1 MGGDHH
7 RPPRAV
13 YVSSLFFS
21 LLLLNLEPSFV
32 YAKRGRVLSD
42 PPAMSPA
49 VPPVASS
56 SSTSPFN
63 PSDDYFINCGAS
75 SEAKLDDGRI
85 FKSDTQTSSYLS
97 TNEDVSTTTDSI
109 PESAFTNSTPSSTMD
124 LYKTARIFTSD
135 STYSLFISKPGK
147 HWVRLY
153 FYPIRHEKYD
163 LKTAVFTVQTDKY
176 VLLHDFSMD
185 DSKVV
190 LKEYLV
196 NATKHFSIIF
206 KPQTDSFAFINAIEI
221 VGIPDELLSDSASS
235 VPQGNT
241 VNGLS
246 DVAFEVLYR
255 LNMGGPLITPK
266 NDTLDRTWVPDGPF
280 NVFPQG
286 TEDVIGRHIKY
297 RPDRNV
303 TRLVAP
309 DMVYATAAR
318 MTPDAYAQTIS
329 PNFNLSWAMK
339 VDGTFSYFIRMHF
352 CDIVSKA
359 KNELYFNVY
368 INQLMGISGLDL
380 SEKAGDLKTAYYT
393 DFVLNASSITNDSI
407 TVQVGPMTNVNSGTP
422 NAILNGLEVMKMSNI
437 ADSLDGLYSVDG
449 SYKGPESS
457 KLKIVAISGLALAF
471 VAMLFLGVICVRWK
485 KRPQDW
491 QKKKSFS
498 SWLLPI
504 HGSKSYY
511 STRKSSIF
519 GSRKSKSGF
528 SSIYSQGLGK
538 FFTLQELQD
547 ATENFDDK
555 AVIGVGGFG
564 KVYIGTLDDGTNVA
578 IKRGNH
584 GSEQGIN
591 EFETEI
597 QMLSKLRHRHLV
609 SLIGFCDEDSEM
621 ILVYE
626 YMANGP
632 LRDHLYGPANKPT
645 LTWKQRLEIC
655 IGAARGLHYLHT
667 GAAEGIIHRDV
678 KTTNI
683 LLDDNFVAKVS
694 DFGLSKAAAMDQGY
708 VSTAVKGSFG
718 YLDPEYFRRQ
728 QLTEKSDVYSFGVV
742 LFEVLCARAVICPG
756 LPRDQVSLADWAM
769 QWHQKGMIDKIV
781 DSKIAGT
788 ICEGSLKKFTE
799 AAEKCLAE
807 YGVDRPS
814 MGDVLW
820 NLEYSLQ
827 LQVASLQAN
836 QPEDKTNNI
845 GLEKGNE
852 TGESDPDPDVAVT
865 VAVVAESDD
874 SNVTVGS
881 QVPFS
886 DAATI
891 EGR

>member
-7 RPPRAV
+7 RPVRAV
-13 YVSSLFFS
+13 YVSSLVFCFC
-21 LLLLNLEPSFV
+21 LLLLNFEESFV
-32 YAKRGRVLSD
+32 SAKRGRRRLSE
-42 PPAMSPA
+42 PPAMAPA
-49 VPPVASS
+49 SVPPVSS
-56 SSTSPFN
+56 SPSPSSFD
-63 PSDDYFINCGAS
+63 PSDDYLINCGAS
-75 SEAKLDDGRI
+75 SEAKLDDGRV
-85 FKSDTQTSSYLS
+85 FKSDADTSSYLS

-109 PESAFTNSTPSSTMD
+109 PESAFTNSTLLSTMD
-124 LYKTARIFTSD
+124 IYKTARIFTSD

-153 FYPIRHEKYD
+153 FYPLRHDKYD
-163 LKTAVFTVQTDKY
+163 LKAAVFTVQTDKY
-176 VLLHDFSMD
+176 VLLHDFSMN

-196 NATKHFSIIF
+196 DATQHFSIIF
-206 KPQTDSFAFINAIEI
+206 KPKTDSFAFINAMEI
-221 VGIPDELLSDSASS
+221 VAIPNELLSDSASS

-241 VNGLS
+241 VTGLS
-246 DVAFEVLYR
+246 DIAFQVLYR
-255 LNMGGPLITPK
+255 LNVGGPLITPK
-266 NDTLDRTWVPDGPF
+266 NDTLDRTWVPDEPF
-280 NVFPQG
+280 NKFPQG
-286 TEDVIGRHIKY
+286 TEYVMGRNIKY
-297 RPDRNV
+297 RPDRNM

-318 MTPDAYAQTIS
+318 MTVDAYAQTIS
-329 PNFNLSWAMK
+329 PNFNLSWAVR
-339 VDGTFSYFIRMHF
+339 VDGTFSHFIRMHF

-368 INQLMGISGLDL
+368 INGLMGISGLDL
-380 SEKAGDLKTAYYT
+380 SEKAGDLATAYYT

-407 TVQVGPMTNVNSGTP
+407 TIQVGPMTNVHSGTP
-422 NAILNGLEVMKMSNI
+422 NAILNGLEVMKMSNM
-437 ADSLDGLYSVDG
+437 ADSLDGLYAFDG
-449 SYKGPESS
+449 SYKGSESS
-457 KLKIVAISGLALAF
+457 NLKVVAVSGMALAF
-471 VAMLFLGVICVRWK
+471 VAMLFFGIFCVRGK
-485 KRPQDW
+485 KRPQEW

-504 HGSKSYY
+504 HGSKSNY
-511 STRKSSIF
+511 SSRKSSIF
-519 GSRKSKSGF
+519 GSRNSKSGF
-528 SSIYSQGLGK
+528 SSIYSHGLGK
-538 FFTLQELQD
+538 CFTLHELKN
-547 ATENFDDK
+547 ATQNFDDK
-555 AVIGVGGFG
+555 TVIGVGGFG
-564 KVYIGTLDDGTNVA
+564 KVFIGTLEDGTMVA
-578 IKRGNH
+578 IKRGSQ
-584 GSEQGIN
+584 GSQQGIN

-597 QMLSKLRHRHLV
+597 QLLSKLRHRHLV

-694 DFGLSKAAAMDQGY
+694 DFGLSKAAAVDQAY

-788 ICEGSLKKFTE
+788 ISEGSLKKFAE

-820 NLEYSLQ
+820 NLESSLQ
-827 LQVASLQAN
+827 LQVASLKVDQS
-836 QPEDKTNNI
+836 EDKANNI

-852 TGESDPDPDVAVT
+852 TGESNPDRA
-865 VAVVAESDD
+865 VAETDSDD
-874 SNVTVGS
+874 SNLTVGS
-881 QVPFS
+881 HSQVQS
-886 DAATI
+886 KESSI
-891 EGR
+891 EKS